1 VSQHAESQAVESAT
15 SAVVEPPQDA
25 KETAT
30 IAANINTNFFI
41 FFTTFKIKKYLL
53 LKPGAKLRTF
63 CVIHKKKFVFLL
75 FCVFNGD
82 ITPFF
87 SIEMM
92 I

>member
-41 FFTTFKIKKYLL
+41 FLLL
-53 LKPGAKLRTF
+53 LKLKNICF
-63 CVIHKKKFVFLL
+63 
-75 FCVFNGD
+75 
-82 ITPFF
+82 
-87 SIEMM
+87 
-92 I
+92 